1 MNAGSLK
8 PTPGRPPSL
17 RRHDAR
23 GIVSLV
29 VIVMGLALLLT
40 VGLAYDGGRMLAAK
54 VEAANEA
61 AEAARAGAQAI
72 SASDRGSPTANLD
85 PAAAGDAAQA
95 YLARTGHQGTVYVSG
110 DQITVTV
117 TFNEPLAILA
127 VAGINQ
133 ARVTEAATATATAGI
148 TASGR

>member
-1 MNAGSLK
+1 MNARSLK

-17 RRHDAR
+17 RRHGER

-72 SASDRGSPTANLD
+72 SVSDRDSPIANLD

-95 YLARTGHQGTVYVSG
+95 YLAATGHQGTVYVSG

-117 TFNEPLAILA
+117 TFDEPLAILA